1 LVSNVRSCDRA
12 LANSNKAI
20 EIDPICEGRFAAP
33 HESASVKGFG
43 YWPMTTVEPGSR
55 PVSES
60 LQGKNPRE
68 ISNGARH
75 ERYGDFWFL
84 VGVALGSFGE
94 ANSVLCVCKGG
105 GRVARISG
113 AEREGRDIGW
123 RDKGKAIGA

>member
-1 LVSNVRSCDRA
+1 
-12 LANSNKAI
+12 
-20 EIDPICEGRFAAP
+20 
-33 HESASVKGFG
+33 
-43 YWPMTTVEPGSR
+43 MTTVEPGSR

-68 ISNGARH
+68 ISKSARR
-75 ERYGDFWFL
+75 ERYGDFLFL

-105 GRVARISG
+105 GRVARIRG

-123 RDKGKAIGA
+123 RDKGMAIGA

>member
-1 LVSNVRSCDRA
+1 MRTATFDFCSRSLVRPR
-12 LANSNKAI
+12 L
-20 EIDPICEGRFAAP
+20 P
-33 HESASVKGFG
+33 HDCRIGWSGCVKGFG
-43 YWPMTTVEPGSR
+43 YRRMTTVEPGSR

-68 ISNGARH
+68 ISKSARR
-75 ERYGDFWFL
+75 ERYGDFSFL

-105 GRVARISG
+105 GRVARIRG

-123 RDKGKAIGA
+123 RDKGMAIGA